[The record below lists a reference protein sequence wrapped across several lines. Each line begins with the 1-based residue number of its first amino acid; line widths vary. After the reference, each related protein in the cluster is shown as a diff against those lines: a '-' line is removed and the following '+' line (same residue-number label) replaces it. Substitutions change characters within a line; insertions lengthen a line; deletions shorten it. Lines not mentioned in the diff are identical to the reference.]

1 MKNKYP
7 RFLSVLCALM
17 IATGASWAVPA
28 YRGWQTR
35 TQPDGTTITIRQ
47 VGDEFYHY
55 WETEDGNVAVEQP
68 DGTFVVGNEQA
79 PTGEQVIARRIAA
92 RNAKQPRRAKADYGA
107 IQPTK
112 LLVLLVN
119 FSDKS
124 MNSSHNKA
132 FFQNLLN
139 GSLPSVQDYFRTS
152 SGGNYVPV
160 FDVFGPYTLPNNM
173 AYYGGN
179 DSDGNDQHP
188 DQMVVDACALAA
200 ADGCNFAN
208 YDTNNDGK
216 VDNIYVIYAG
226 YGEAAGA
233 PANTI
238 WPHSWE
244 IYSSNVTGTLKYNN
258 KYLGHYACS
267 AELSGKSG
275 SNSDGVG
282 TFAHEFSH
290 VIGLPDYYDTDYG
303 TNSDNGVT
311 PGEWTLMDQG
321 SYNGSGQ
328 YPPLYSIFDKYFMGW
343 ATPKFLAKDEVKN
356 VTMTTTW
363 NDAYQITG
371 GSSRVA
377 CTSSSTVYYIE
388 NRQKSGYDQYL
399 PGHGM
404 IVWTVT
410 YNSTRWNSNDLNNT
424 AGTLRYTIVPADGK
438 TKNYGQA
445 SDPFPGS
452 KSKKTWTPFTG
463 CALTDITE
471 SSGNINFKYNG
482 GVEKLTWDYVL
493 YGENCTYPDDGE
505 INKGNK
511 LELTIT
517 PSSGYTLADAA
528 CWDVQM
534 GGTTL
539 TYGTGFTYN
548 SSTNKFTINS
558 VTGDVEILVAGGR
571 TVTWRANGSV
581 HATNVSTDGTI
592 TLPTSPAN
600 CSSDRQ
606 FVGWCTNSSYESD
619 ATAPT
624 YVKTGDAYA
633 ANFYAVYA
641 NVSGGGSSD
650 HAYTFINK
658 SWKTTQGNWDSG
670 QDGVGFM
677 NNGVQVTSKGT
688 GANAT
693 SPTSYSNISTVTV
706 SYCTNASSGA
716 GSIKI
721 EVGGESLS
729 QNVTST
735 GGTTARNLTFDFSNT
750 KPSGKP
756 KITVNCSTNS
766 IYVCGVTIT
775 AGSASYSEFSTSCT
789 TCPNTPSMSFTNT
802 SVAKTTDDASYTQ
815 AVTITGKGSGQTVA
829 YSSSDESIATVNSSG
844 VVTLKA
850 KAGTVT
856 ITASVAKSGDY
867 CAASASY
874 TITVTKAQVIRTVTW
889 SVNGETTTQNFF
901 DGDALT
907 LPTNPADCEE
917 SQVFVGWTAQ
927 SSIVGGAEPA
937 DLFAEAGT
945 KTVTA
950 NTTYYA
956 VFATPSGSGAPR
968 RAAAV
973 NDVMWSENW
982 TEVENNKQPTSPS
995 ASGSNVYG
1003 SATVTYSWT
1012 NGTTTTQTYTSG
1024 GPNSNENIL
1033 VSKGNG
1039 ALTASGI
1046 PTGGATELT
1055 VTYATSGKG
1064 FITVS
1069 TSTENVSVS
1078 GSTITVSNS
1087 GVTSFS
1093 LEFKNTSSGDNVRL
1107 DDIEVKVKTAGSGG
1121 SGGGG
1126 GGETPT
1132 YSAYTLTCTPVIK
1145 HTVMWYACGDIYKLE
1160 QYIEGASLVLPDP
1173 APGANEGL
1181 VFDGWTTEEHY
1192 TGATAPTYIS
1202 AGTAVNADATYY
1214 AVFH

>member
-7 RFLSVLCALM
+7 RLLTALCAL
-17 IATGASWAVPA
+17 ILSVGSLWAVPA
-28 YRGWQTR
+28 YRGWQER
-35 TQPDGTTITIRQ
+35 TLADGTTITVRLT
-47 VGDEFYHY
+47 GDEFYHH
-55 WETEDGNVAVEQP
+55 WETQDGKIAIMQE
-68 DGTFVVGNEQA
+68 DGTFVISDEQA
-79 PTGEQVIARRIAA
+79 PSGEQVIARRKAA
-92 RNAKQPRRAKADYGA
+92 AAAKEPRRAKANYGA

-124 MNSSHNKA
+124 MQTSHNKA
-132 FFQNLLN
+132 FFENLLN
-139 GSLPSVQDYFRTS
+139 GSMPSVQDYFKTS
-152 SGGNYVPV
+152 SGGTYVPV
-160 FDVFGPYTLPNNM
+160 FDVFGPYTLGNNM
-173 AYYGGN
+173 AYYGAN
-179 DSDGNDQHP
+179 DSNGDDQRP

-200 ADGCNFAN
+200 ADGCNFSN
-208 YDTNNDGK
+208 YDTNNDGT

-244 IYSSNVTGTLKYNN
+244 IYSQNVSGTLKYNN

-275 SNSDGVG
+275 TNSDGVG

-303 TNSDNGVT
+303 ENSDNYVT

-321 SYNGSGQ
+321 SYNGNGQ
-328 YPPLYSIFDKYFMGW
+328 YPPLYSAYDKYFMGW
-343 ATPKFLAKDEVKN
+343 MTPKFLAKDEVKN
-356 VTMTTTW
+356 VTLYTTW
-363 NDAYQITG
+363 NDNYQITG
-371 GSSRVA
+371 GASRVA
-377 CTSSSTVYYIE
+377 CTSTSTVYYIE

-404 IVWTVT
+404 VVWKVR
-410 YNSTRWNSNDLNNT
+410 YSSTNWNNNNLNNT

-438 TKNYGQA
+438 TKNYGDGA
-445 SDPFPGS
+445 DPFPGT

-471 SSGNINFKYNG
+471 SSGSINFKYNG
-482 GVEKLTWDYVL
+482 GVEKLTWDYTL
-493 YGENCTYPDDGE
+493 YGENCAYPADGE
-505 INKGNK
+505 ITKGNK

-517 PSSGYTLADAA
+517 PSSGYSLADAA

-558 VTGDVEILVAGGR
+558 VTGDVEIIVQGGR

-581 HATNVSTDGTI
+581 HATNVSTDGI
-592 TLPTSPAN
+592 TLPDAPAN

-606 FVGWCTNSSYESD
+606 FMGWCTNGSYESGT
-619 ATAPT
+619 TAPT
-624 YVKTGDAYA
+624 YAKTGDSYA

-658 SWKTTQGNWDSG
+658 SWEATQGNWDSG
-670 QDGVGFM
+670 KEGAGYG
-677 NNGVQVTSKGT
+677 NNGVQVTAKST

-693 SPTSYSNISTVTV
+693 SPTSYSSISSVTV

-735 GGTTARNLTFDFSNT
+735 GGTTARNLTFDFSST
-750 KPSGKP
+750 TPTGKP
-756 KITVNCSTNS
+756 KITVSCSTNS

-789 TCPNTPSMSFTNT
+789 TCPYTPTMSFDNT

-815 AVTITGKGSGQTVA
+815 AVKITGKGSGQTVA
-829 YSSSDESIATVNSSG
+829 YSSSDESIATVNGSG
-844 VVTLKA
+844 VVALKA

-927 SSIVGGAEPA
+927 SSIAGGAQPA
-937 DLFAEAGT
+937 DLFTEAGT

-956 VFATPSGSGAPR
+956 VFATPSGGSAPR

-982 TEVENNKQPTSPS
+982 TGATSNPSSPTSG
-995 ASGSNVYG
+995 GSTVYG
-1003 SATVTYSWT
+1003 SASISYTFT
-1012 NGTTTTQTYTSG
+1012 NGTTTTKLYTTD
-1024 GPNSNENIL
+1024 GPNGNENIL

-1039 ALTASGI
+1039 KFTASGI

-1055 VTYATSGKG
+1055 VTYKTSGKG
-1064 FITVS
+1064 SITVS

-1078 GSTITVSNS
+1078 GSTITISNS

-1121 SGGGG
+1121 GGGG
-1126 GGETPT
+1126 GGTT

-1145 HTVMWYACGDIYKLE
+1145 HTVMWYACGD
-1160 QYIEGASLVLPDP
+1160 V
-1173 APGANEGL
+1173 
-1181 VFDGWTTEEHY
+1181 
-1192 TGATAPTYIS
+1192 
-1202 AGTAVNADATYY
+1202 
-1214 AVFH
+1214 

>member
-7 RFLSVLCALM
+7 RLLTALCAL
-17 IATGASWAVPA
+17 ILSVSSLWAVPA
-28 YRGWQTR
+28 YRGWQER
-35 TQPDGTTITIRQ
+35 TLADGTTITVRLT
-47 VGDEFYHY
+47 GDEFYHH
-55 WETEDGNVAVEQP
+55 WETQDGKIAIMQE
-68 DGTFVVGNEQA
+68 DGTFVISDEQA
-79 PTGEQVIARRIAA
+79 PSGEQVIARRKAA
-92 RNAKQPRRAKADYGA
+92 AAAKEPRRAKANYGA

-124 MNSSHNKA
+124 MQTSHNKA
-132 FFQNLLN
+132 FFENLLN
-139 GSLPSVQDYFRTS
+139 GSMPSVQDYFKTS
-152 SGGNYVPV
+152 SGGTYVPV
-160 FDVFGPYTLPNNM
+160 FDVFGPYTLGNNM
-173 AYYGGN
+173 AYYGAN
-179 DSDGNDQHP
+179 DSNGDDQRP

-200 ADGCNFAN
+200 ADGCNFSN
-208 YDTNNDGK
+208 YDTNNDGT

-244 IYSSNVTGTLKYNN
+244 IYSQNVSGTLKYNN

-275 SNSDGVG
+275 TNSDGVG

-303 TNSDNGVT
+303 ENSENYVT

-321 SYNGSGQ
+321 SYNGNGQ
-328 YPPLYSIFDKYFMGW
+328 YPPLYSAYDKYFMGW
-343 ATPKFLAKDEVKN
+343 MTPKFLAKDEVKN

-363 NDAYQITG
+363 NDNYQITG
-371 GSSRVA
+371 GASRVA
-377 CTSSSTVYYIE
+377 CTSTSTVYYIE

-404 IVWTVT
+404 VVWKVR
-410 YNSTRWNSNDLNNT
+410 YSSTNWNNNNLNNT

-438 TKNYGQA
+438 TKNYGDGA
-445 SDPFPGS
+445 DPFPGT

-471 SSGNINFKYNG
+471 SSGSINFKYNG
-482 GVEKLTWDYVL
+482 GVEKLTWDYTL
-493 YGENCTYPDDGE
+493 YGENCTYPADGE
-505 INKGNK
+505 ITKGNK

-558 VTGDVEILVAGGR
+558 VTGDVEIIVQGGR

-581 HATNVSTDGTI
+581 HATNVSTDGI
-592 TLPTSPAN
+592 TLPDAPAN

-606 FVGWCTNSSYESD
+606 FMGWCTNGSYESGT
-619 ATAPT
+619 TAPT
-624 YVKTGDAYA
+624 YAKTGDSYA

-658 SWKTTQGNWDSG
+658 SWEATQGNWDSG
-670 QDGVGFM
+670 KEGAGYG
-677 NNGVQVTSKGT
+677 NNGVQVTAKST

-693 SPTSYSNISTVTV
+693 SPTSYSSISSVTV

-735 GGTTARNLTFDFSNT
+735 GGTTARNLTFDFSST
-750 KPSGKP
+750 TPTGKP
-756 KITVNCSTNS
+756 KITVSCSTNS

-815 AVTITGKGSGQTVA
+815 VVTITGKGSGQTVA

-945 KTVTA
+945 KTVTSNA
-950 NTTYYA
+950 TYYA

-968 RAAAV
+968 RAMMTDAGSV
-973 NDVMWSENW
+973 TITPNTSNI
-982 TEVENNKQPTSPS
+982 PTSYGTANAFTEYTFEGYKFKVQQMYLNS
-995 ASGSNVYG
+995 GKLQWRASGNSSGTGTMYNTQTFPGKISSVVLTYSSSDANKNFSLNVGNTENPTSGTSITPTNSGNVYTFDC
-1003 SATVTYSWT
+1003 SAANADYFVLA
-1012 NGTTTTQTYTSG
+1012 N
-1024 GPNSNENIL
+1024 
-1033 VSKGNG
+1033 
-1039 ALTASGI
+1039 
-1046 PTGGATELT
+1046 
-1055 VTYATSGKG
+1055 
-1064 FITVS
+1064 
-1069 TSTENVSVS
+1069 
-1078 GSTITVSNS
+1078 
-1087 GVTSFS
+1087 
-1093 LEFKNTSSGDNVRL
+1093 
-1107 DDIEVKVKTAGSGG
+1107 GSGAG
-1121 SGGGG
+1121 YLDEIKINYAASAGGGG
-1126 GGETPT
+1126 GGGGTT

-1145 HTVMWYACGDIYKLE
+1145 HTVMWYACGDVYKLE
-1160 QYIEGASLVLPDP
+1160 QYVEGAALVLPEN
-1173 APGANEGL
+1173 PGANDGL
-1181 VFDGWTTEEHY
+1181 SFAGWTMTEHH
-1192 TGATAPTYIS
+1192 TGASAPADMFTTAGSKTV
-1202 AGTAVNADATYY
+1202 TADVTYY